1 MILNYNTAPIKNEI
15 CKRCMH
21 KPCRR
26 LLAGRVFPGKLLFV
40 HRRGFV
46 SFPCRPEFTSETPQ
60 IIEPEVMTDE
70 IEVIQGEIQIIN
82 PRWEHC
88 DESKK
93 MSSSAVHLGDKIM
106 MIADFTNLP
115 EGHSVSFDI
124 YDMSEPG
131 LRIDSV
137 RSKNQNG
144 SAKAEW
150 TISDKTNNDL
160 PPKLSFE
167 VIARSKTSERVNID
181 LEELDEFNFSM

>member
-1 MILNYNTAPIKNEI
+1 MKYANDACTNPAE
-15 CKRCMH
+15 
-21 KPCRR
+21 
-26 LLAGRVFPGKLLFV
+26 
-40 HRRGFV
+40 GFW
-46 SFPCRPEFTSETPQ
+46 
-60 IIEPEVMTDE
+60 
-70 IEVIQGEIQIIN
+70 QGESSRGNSYLCIEEGSFHFPAARN
-82 PRWEHC
+82 LHLKHRWEHC